1 MVGAVHRYDSPQ
13 GLSVVEDHGRKQ
25 SVLNDAW
32 ATSAQ
37 VISFPPLEMTQW
49 DISSPARDTL
59 IEELKRCEDV
69 MVQMSVEFVRA
80 LPKVGEPAWREA

>member
-1 MVGAVHRYDSPQ
+1 M
-13 GLSVVEDHGRKQ
+13 EDHGRKQ

-49 DISSPARDTL
+49 DQSSPARNTL
-59 IEELKRCEDV
+59 IEELERCEGIV
-69 MVQMSVEFVRA
+69 VQMSVEFVRA
-80 LPKVGEPAWREA
+80 LPKVGETAWREA

>member
-1 MVGAVHRYDSPQ
+1 MVGAVHRYDSSW
-13 GLSVVEDHGRKQ
+13 GFSVVEDHGRKQ

-49 DISSPARDTL
+49 DLSSPARDTL

-69 MVQMSVEFVRA
+69 VVQMSVEFVRA
-80 LPKVGEPAWREA
+80 LPKVGEAAWREA

>member
-1 MVGAVHRYDSPQ
+1 MVGAVHRYDSPR

-37 VISFPPLEMTQW
+37 VISFPPLEMTKW
-49 DISSPARDTL
+49 DLSSPARDTL
-59 IEELKRCEDV
+59 IEELKGCEDV
-69 MVQMSVEFVRA
+69 VVQMSVEFVRA
-80 LPKVGEPAWREA
+80 LPKVGEAAWREP

>member
-49 DISSPARDTL
+49 DMSSPARYMIL
-59 IEELKRCEDV
+59 NELDRCEDIV
-69 MVQMSVEFVRA
+69 VQMSVEFVRA
-80 LPKVGEPAWREA
+80 LPKVGETAWREA